1 MGKAPFKMKSSPTKG
16 RLEDFFKGF
25 ASSAKQ
31 GVSKLTGGVQKE
43 IHKVASDVSEVSKID
58 VPKKF
63 AGDVKKTVKKISKTV
78 NPGRKGKKYTKAKRK
93 AGESQYQANVRARRE
108 EK

>member
-1 MGKAPFKMKSSPTKG
+1 MQS
-16 RLEDFFKGF
+16 
-25 ASSAKQ
+25 
-31 GVSKLTGGVQKE
+31 E
-43 IHKVASDVSEVSKID
+43 INQLKSDVEITAKTD

-63 AGDVKKTVKKISKTV
+63 VKDVKKTAKKISNTV

-108 EK
+108 EKKTTTTK